1 MIGTIDTTSRLQS
14 LKVVHCPLSLSH
26 NPPHEILSGCLQ
38 PYFEAPERYHRIL
51 DALLH
56 DQDRYIEYRLD
67 LKPEEA
73 AGNEDLRRAVERIHE
88 GDYLAFLSE
97 IYNEWVAEGG
107 SKESVL
113 PETFLRK
120 DLLLEAT
127 LPNNLKRS
135 AIARTGQFSFDLSA
149 PITADTRIAAL
160 VSAWVA
166 ITATRQLLESREES
180 LRGVF
185 ALCRPPGHHSAPA
198 LCGGYCYLNN
208 VAIAVRDF
216 QARSNSSSQPPRV
229 AILDIDYH
237 HGNGTS
243 KIFYND
249 PSVLY
254 VSLHGSPDYPYYT
267 GSASER
273 GGPLALGFNI
283 NYSLPLGTGNEEY
296 LATLQNATNDIS
308 RFSPEIVFVSLGV
321 DTFIDDPLTQFNIT
335 TEAYPEMGKLIAS
348 LQKRTVFVM
357 EGGYCLPAIGGCVK
371 GVLDGFLAHSSN

>member
-1 MIGTIDTTSRLQS
+1 MIENSDSTSQLQF
-14 LKVVHCPLSLSH
+14 LEVIHCPLSLSH

-51 DALLH
+51 EALLQ
-56 DQDRYIEYRLD
+56 DEDRYKECRLNLELED
-67 LKPEEA
+67 VAEKEE
-73 AGNEDLRRAVERIHE
+73 LRTAVERVHE
-88 GDYLAFLSE
+88 GGYLAFLSE
-97 IYNEWVAEGG
+97 IYNEWIAEGG
-107 SKESVL
+107 SKDAVL

-120 DLLLEAT
+120 DLLLEDT
-127 LPNNLKRS
+127 LPNNVKQS

-160 VSAWVA
+160 ASAWVA
-166 ITATRQLLESREES
+166 ITATRQLLEVREES
-180 LRGVF
+180 ARGVF

-216 QARSNSSSQPPRV
+216 QARSGSSSQPPKV

-243 KIFYND
+243 KIFYDD

-273 GGPLALGFNI
+273 GGSLALGLNI
-283 NYSLPLGTGNEEY
+283 NYPLPLGTDNKQY
-296 LATLQNATNDIS
+296 LATLQTAISDIS
-308 RFSPEIVFVSLGV
+308 RFSPEMVFVSLGV

-335 TEAYPEMGKLIAS
+335 SEAYPEMGKLIAA
-348 LQKRTVFVM
+348 LRKRTVFVM

-371 GVLDGFLAHSSN
+371 GVLDGFLAHASN